1 MALEGDVT
9 TFAVRD
15 LLGWLA
21 GRRAT
26 GTLSLVRGMEAWQ
39 LRLRQGMVTVAT
51 SSAGSLPLG
60 RLLVERGLLDEGQL
74 AGALERSRRSHARL
88 GRTLER
94 AGLVRAEVLAALLG
108 ERIRRVIDDLLTW
121 SDGRFVFDEGEG
133 RERAAVSAGVDLAVY
148 LAEDQGRLVGVS
160 EADVVEVTELDSRP
174 SAAGSDGGVDDGR
187 RARRPAA

>member
-1 MALEGDVT
+1 MALEGDLT

-26 GTLSLVRGMEAWQ
+26 GTLSLVRGMVAWQ
-39 LRLRQGMVTVAT
+39 LRLRQGMVTVA
-51 SSAGSLPLG
+51 SSPAGSPRLG
-60 RLLVERGLLDEGQL
+60 RLLVERGLLEEAAL

-94 AGLVRAEVLAALLG
+94 AGLVSAEAVAALLA
-108 ERIRRVIDDLLTW
+108 ERIRRVLDEVLAW

-133 RERAAVSAGVDLAVY
+133 RERAAVSAAVDLGAH
-148 LAEDQGRLVGVS
+148 LMEDQRPVVGIT
-160 EADVVEVTELDSRP
+160 EADVVEITDLEAKPV
-174 SAAGSDGGVDDGR
+174 VDPG
-187 RARRPAA
+187 ARRPAA